1 MPPVSCADSKF
12 TKHRENSLAIRYPK
26 EVDFPSMA
34 PKPKDP
40 QAKTQGIVYLVG
52 AGPGDPELVTLRGLR
67 LIESA
72 DVILYDNLAT
82 PSLLTHAPEDVETKY
97 VGRKRAKHA
106 FTQQQ
111 INEMLVEYARGG
123 KRVVRLKGGDPYLFG
138 RGGEEAEALADAGIR
153 FEVVPGVTSAVG
165 VGAYAGVPLTH
176 RDFTSAATF
185 VTGHDVDAIDWS
197 TLGSAETL
205 VIFMGLTTFGDIS
218 RRLIEAGRAPSTPAV
233 AVRWGTRGDQ
243 QTVEG
248 TLETLPAEI
257 RQSGLKP
264 PALIIV
270 GEVVSLRRKLNWF
283 EKLPLFGVSIVVT
296 RASQQAAGLSSRLRE
311 LGAGVIELPTIETR
325 APDDWGPLDRA
336 IAGLNSYDWLI
347 FTSANGVRYFTQRLD
362 AGAGDLRDLRA
373 KICAI
378 GPATADAVASL
389 HLKVDLMPEEYV
401 AESVLAAFESEDL
414 DGKNVL
420 LPRAAV
426 ARDLIPVELRK
437 RGALIDVVAA
447 YQTVPPDA
455 SSALAEKIFAAD
467 EKPDWITFTSSS
479 TVKNFAKLCQAE
491 HLPGERLQGV
501 RIASIG
507 PVTSR
512 TIRELGFRVDAQAR
526 EYTVAGLVE
535 SIIEA

>member
-1 MPPVSCADSKF
+1 
-12 TKHRENSLAIRYPK
+12 
-26 EVDFPSMA
+26 MA
-34 PKPKDP
+34 P
-40 QAKTQGIVYLVG
+40 QAKAQGIVYLVG
-52 AGPGDPELVTLRGLR
+52 AGPGDPELVTVRGLR

-82 PSLLTHAPEDVETKY
+82 PSLLAHARQGVETRY
-97 VGRKRAKHA
+97 VGRKRAEHA

-111 INEMLVEYARGG
+111 VNEMLINYAQAG

-138 RGGEEAEALADAGIR
+138 RGGEEAEALADARIR
-153 FEVVPGVTSAVG
+153 FEVVPGVTSAAG
-165 VGAYAGVPLTH
+165 VASYAGVPLTH

-185 VTGHDVDAIDWS
+185 VSGHDVGAIDWS
-197 TLGSAETL
+197 KLGRAETL

-218 RRLIEAGRAPSTPAV
+218 RRLIEEGRPPSTPAV

-243 QTVEG
+243 RTVEG
-248 TLETLPAEI
+248 TLGTLPAGI
-257 RQSGLKP
+257 RRSGLKP

-296 RASQQAAGLSSRLRE
+296 RASEQAASLSARLRE
-311 LGAGVIELPTIETR
+311 LGASVIELPTIETR

-347 FTSANGVRYFTQRLD
+347 FTSSNGVRYFTERLD

-414 DGKNVL
+414 DGKKIL

-426 ARDLIPVELRK
+426 ARDTIPVELGK

-447 YQTVPPDA
+447 YQTVLPDA
-455 SSALAEKIFAAD
+455 SSALAERIFAAD

-479 TVKNFAKLCQAE
+479 TAKNFAKLCHSEHLQAE
-491 HLPGERLQGV
+491 HLQAERPETEHLPAERLQGV

-507 PVTSR
+507 PVTSQ
-512 TIRELGFRVDAQAR
+512 TIRELGLSVDVEAR
-526 EYTVAGLVE
+526 EYTVGGLVE
-535 SIIEA
+535 SIIVALNHLER